1 MDRPLGASSAANLL
15 AFIPSSADRFTN
27 SKKANGFVREKY
39 RKGWEVDGLG

>member
-1 MDRPLGASSAANLL
+1 VGLEAL
-15 AFIPSSADRFTN
+15 RFTN